1 MTAEAQNK
9 KSPRISA
16 LLQSGMVFAAISFAT
31 SLGNLWFQRVL
42 GVGLTK
48 QGDYG
53 NANSAIGS
61 LIPLLGLLPAAASI
75 AVTHYVAHFKQ
86 SGDQAHLQGLLLG
99 CRKFLFQ
106 LTVVGTVVTL
116 IVIKPVTHHF
126 FGDNQSM
133 MLAVLI
139 ATLFNLWS
147 AFAIA
152 LCSGLG
158 WFKRLALIGFLAM
171 LLKVALGWLFTRYWS
186 AAAMTVL
193 ATAFALLANL
203 ILLYWR
209 NDLKLSG
216 EPISPWNRDFIQF
229 FIVSVAFAV
238 GIYCF
243 FQGDLLIAQHYFPGT
258 QCDDFSAVGI
268 LARALPTTIA
278 PLLAVL
284 FTSRS
289 GQQAG
294 GVVKEQLKLLGLSGV
309 GLVCGAICLVL
320 LRTICLKVIH
330 RNTPEAAT
338 YVAPFAMTMV
348 FIGLLQSLAFWAL
361 ASRWLKISIL
371 HGVLGVAYW
380 LVLLMVGKTP
390 EALLHAMPIA
400 AGSAFAVMLV
410 AWLLAMRRR
419 NA

>member
-1 MTAEAQNK
+1 MTAEAKSK
-9 KSPRISA
+9 KVPLISN
-16 LLQSGMVFAAISFAT
+16 LLQSGMIFAVISFAT
-31 SLGNLWFQRVL
+31 NLGNLWFQRVL

-86 SGDQAHLQGLLLG
+86 GGDQALLQGLLLG
-99 CRKFLFQ
+99 CRKFLFR
-106 LTVVGTVVTL
+106 LTLAGSVLALV
-116 IVIKPVTHHF
+116 VIKPLSNF
-126 FGDNQSM
+126 FHYSESM

-139 ATLFNLWS
+139 STLFTLWS
-147 AFAIA
+147 GFAYA
-152 LCSGLG
+152 LCSGLS
-158 WFKRLALIGFLAM
+158 WFKRLALIGFLTM

-186 AAAMTVL
+186 AAEMTVL

-209 NDLKLSG
+209 KELNLSG

-229 FIVSVAFAV
+229 FAVSMAFAV
-238 GIYCF
+238 GFYCF
-243 FQGDLLIAQHYFPGT
+243 FQGDLLIAQHYFPGAK
-258 QCDDFSAVGI
+258 CDDFSAVGI

-289 GQQAG
+289 GEQAG
-294 GVVKEQLKLLGLSGV
+294 QVVKEQLKLLGLSGV

-320 LRTICLKVIH
+320 LRSICLKVIH

-338 YVAPFAMTMV
+338 YVAPFAATMV

-371 HGVLGVAYW
+371 YGVLGVAYW
-380 LVLLMVGKTP
+380 LVLLLVGKTP
-390 EALLHAMPIA
+390 EGLLRVMPI
-400 AGSAFAVMLV
+400 SASCAFVIMLAV
-410 AWLLAMRRR
+410 WLLAMRRQKT
-419 NA
+419 

>member
-1 MTAEAQNK
+1 
-9 KSPRISA
+9 
-16 LLQSGMVFAAISFAT
+16 
-31 SLGNLWFQRVL
+31 
-42 GVGLTK
+42 
-48 QGDYG
+48 
-53 NANSAIGS
+53 
-61 LIPLLGLLPAAASI
+61 
-75 AVTHYVAHFKQ
+75 
-86 SGDQAHLQGLLLG
+86 
-99 CRKFLFQ
+99 
-106 LTVVGTVVTL
+106 
-116 IVIKPVTHHF
+116 
-126 FGDNQSM
+126 
-133 MLAVLI
+133 
-139 ATLFNLWS
+139 LWS

-229 FIVSVAFAV
+229 FVVSMAFAV
-238 GIYCF
+238 GFYCF
-243 FQGDLLIAQHYFPGT
+243 FQGDLLIAQHYFPGAR
-258 QCDDFSAVGI
+258 CDDFSAVGI

-289 GQQAG
+289 GEQAG
-294 GVVKEQLKLLGLSGV
+294 GVVKEQLKLLALSGV
-309 GLVCGAICLVL
+309 GLVCGAVGLVL
-320 LRTICLKVIH
+320 LRTIGLKAIH
-330 RNTPEAAT
+330 RNTLEAAT
-338 YVAPFAMTMV
+338 YVAPFAATMV

-371 HGVLGVAYW
+371 YGVLGAAYW

-400 AGSAFAVMLV
+400 AGIAFAVMLA
-410 AWLLAMRRR
+410 AWLLAMRRQSK
-419 NA
+419 